1 MNCAREIK
9 VVLVGLTI
17 GMSCAVARAAEKRHS
32 EAHVHGVAEINI
44 AVEGSKA
51 DVEFRA
57 PAESVMGFEHEARSE
72 SDKKKRDAALR
83 TVQTKMNQMVLFD
96 PKLSCKFSEA
106 KTAVVEEKEE
116 RSQEQ
121 PGKNGRDAKS
131 QSQNKT
137 GEHREVRATSSVT
150 CEKPLIGSRV
160 TFGVTRIFPEIH
172 EIKVQVLSDTKQS
185 GATIK
190 KDQGDVRL

>member
-1 MNCAREIK
+1 VNCPREIK
-9 VVLVGLTI
+9 VVLVGLTM
-17 GMSCAVARAAEKRHS
+17 GMSCAVALAAEKRHS

-72 SDKKKRDAALR
+72 SDKKKHDAALR

-106 KTAVVEEKEE
+106 KTTVVQEKEE
-116 RSQEQ
+116 RSEGSPGQTAQEPKGQ
-121 PGKNGRDAKS
+121 KKA
-131 QSQNKT
+131 

-150 CEKPLIGSRV
+150 CDKPLIGSRV
-160 TFGVTRIFPEIH
+160 TFGVTRIFPELH
-172 EIKVQVLSDTKQS
+172 EIKVQVLSDIKQS

>member
-1 MNCAREIK
+1 MNCPREIK

-106 KTAVVEEKEE
+106 KTTVVEEKEE
-116 RSQEQ
+116 RSEGS
-121 PGKNGRDAKS
+121 PRSFRSSTRSKFRCL
-131 QSQNKT
+131 
-137 GEHREVRATSSVT
+137 ATPNNPAPRSRRTKET
-150 CEKPLIGSRV
+150 CASEG
-160 TFGVTRIFPEIH
+160 
-172 EIKVQVLSDTKQS
+172 
-185 GATIK
+185 
-190 KDQGDVRL
+190 

>member
-1 MNCAREIK
+1 MNCPREIK

-17 GMSCAVARAAEKRHS
+17 GMLCAVARAAEKRHS

-51 DVEFRA
+51 DVEFHA

-72 SDKKKRDAALR
+72 SDKKKRDAVLR
-83 TVQTKMNQMVLFD
+83 TLQTKMNQMVLFD

-106 KTAVVEEKEE
+106 KTTVVEAKEE
-116 RSQEQ
+116 RSKEP
-121 PGKNGRDAKS
+121 PGKTAQEPKGQKKA
-131 QSQNKT
+131 

-150 CEKPLIGSRV
+150 CEKPLAGSRV
-160 TFGVTRIFPEIH
+160 TFGVTKVFPEIH
-172 EIKVQVLSDTKQS
+172 EIKVQVLSDTKQT

-190 KDQGDVRL
+190 KDQGYVRL